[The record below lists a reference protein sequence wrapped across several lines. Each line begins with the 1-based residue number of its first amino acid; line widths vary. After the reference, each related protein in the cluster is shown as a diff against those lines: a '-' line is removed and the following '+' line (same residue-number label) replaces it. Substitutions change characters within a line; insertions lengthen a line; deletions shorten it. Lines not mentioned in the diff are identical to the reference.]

1 MRGTP
6 LRAKTPEEQAADAVS
21 LLTTLSEQRTRIAAL
36 EEERHAIVQDMRNC
50 HERHQAAEAALRE
63 LTTLYNSADR
73 STWDDAI
80 DRARA
85 LCANTASDG
94 VKTAEPP
101 VWHCPDCALPFDTK
115 RPHCGSAAHYRNDEV
130 RR

>member
-1 MRGTP
+1 M
-6 LRAKTPEEQAADAVS
+6 S
-21 LLTTLSEQRTRIAAL
+21 
-36 EEERHAIVQDMRNC
+36 
-50 HERHQAAEAALRE
+50 
-63 LTTLYNSADR
+63 
-73 STWDDAI
+73 
-80 DRARA
+80 DRAMLPCCYGRWS
-85 LCANTASDG
+85 LPDVKFENGRPLPYPPPQLIGHSRECEKFPGVDLPQVTNTASDG